1 MAERTEWRFQCDKWK
16 KINFDFPK
24 IEPAAQ
30 KITSH
35 KHVLDP
41 CLGPENAEEAGRSA
55 DNRRQFFPF
64 TGRIREMESEVQATW

>member
-41 CLGPENAEEAGRSA
+41 CLGPENAEEVGRSA